1 MSGHSTNEAAKVK
14 IVVYKYISVD
24 FNEDFWKIQFGSKN
38 IFGLIAR

>member
-24 FNEDFWKIQFGSKN
+24 FNEDF
-38 IFGLIAR
+38 